1 MKRWFIYQNERS
13 IGSAS
18 VWHKA
23 LFNLTKR
30 LPCLTIQLHFI
41 SAEYIR
47 VDAKETQETYYLKLE
62 AVK

>member
-1 MKRWFIYQNERS
+1 MKRWFIYHNDQN

-18 VWHKA
+18 SWHKA
-23 LFNLTKR
+23 LFNLTKQIR
-30 LPCLTIQLHFI
+30 RQTIQMQFI
-41 SAEYIR
+41 SAEYVR